1 MEPFNLKN
9 EKGGYKKAAVLA
21 KINTYTVLMMMLEN
35 LPADIEQADHDKLME
50 EYEKAK
56 QMELPR
62 EKNGFFGGSG
72 FSVEDT
78 DNYIATLE
86 AEINRKLF

>member
-21 KINTYTVLMMMLEN
+21 KVNTYTVVLTMLEN
-35 LPADIEQADHDKLME
+35 MPPDMTQADRDKLAAE
-50 EYEKAK
+50 FEKAK
-56 QMELPR
+56 SMELPR
-62 EKNGFFGGSG
+62 EKSGFFGGSG

-78 DNYIATLE
+78 DNYLSTLE